1 MRFTPTMDVD
11 GWKQTA
17 ARGEGRK
24 EGRKGWRS
32 EEVGMENRDLTPWP
46 SHGCDILPYLVPCS
60 PTLVEFTWKG
70 NPSFLYLLTRVV
82 RVLVTRR
89 EHWRA
94 TTSPRC
100 LSCSPGIPDSCKS
113 SRHRVNRITSAA
125 TKLSRFVRLSS
136 SVGSYE
142 KMLLGCIGRMEES
155 RNELIRNSV
164 YRSNLFVP
172 GTMDVRERLEEEKRF
187 SGSSFSSRKNNFQF
201 TFDSK
206 YLKNNS

>member
-1 MRFTPTMDVD
+1 MGGGD
-11 GWKQTA
+11 GEPRPYTLAVPRVRHPSISGTLFAHARGIYLKRKSELPLPAHARCTCARHA
-17 ARGEGRK
+17 AR
-24 EGRKGWRS
+24 
-32 EEVGMENRDLTPWP
+32 T
-46 SHGCDILPYLVPCS
+46 
-60 PTLVEFTWKG
+60 
-70 NPSFLYLLTRVV
+70 LTRHHLAALSL
-82 RVLVTRR
+82 VLPWYSRLVQIIQTSR
-89 EHWRA
+89 ESDHECSYETFSFR
-94 TTSPRC
+94 SP
-100 LSCSPGIPDSCKS
+100 
-113 SRHRVNRITSAA
+113 
-125 TKLSRFVRLSS
+125 SS

-172 GTMDVRERLEEEKRF
+172 GTMDIRERLEEEKRF